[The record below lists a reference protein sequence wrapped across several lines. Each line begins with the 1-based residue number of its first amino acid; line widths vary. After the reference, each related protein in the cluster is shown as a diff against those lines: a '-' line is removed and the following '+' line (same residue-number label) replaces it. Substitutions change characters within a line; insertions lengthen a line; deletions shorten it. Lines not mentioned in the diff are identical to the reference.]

1 MTFGTPAD
9 EPPLGPP
16 AHTGVRAKRPCTVRP
31 ARRQTRRVPN
41 PAVAATAETT
51 ATASGRRATPGSK
64 EFLGIVALCMAMAAM
79 SIDLLLPA
87 FPEMRADFGLPAGA
101 TEISRVITAFFVGLG
116 LGQLVYGPL
125 SDRFGRKPVLYVG
138 ITIYALGALASTQAE
153 SLTAFVA
160 CRVVWG
166 FGAACPRS
174 LALAILR
181 DTFEGDRMA
190 RVMSN
195 VMATFILVPIVAP
208 SLGSVLLALGGWHL
222 TLWVPIGVAALLA
235 GWIALRLPETLPDE
249 RRRSVAPRALLGA
262 AGAVV
267 RNRQTMAFCLAS
279 TFLFGIMT
287 AYVGSAQV
295 IIDEVFGEKDL
306 FPIIFGVLAI
316 GLALGS
322 LLSGRLVTRLGLA
335 RLVRIGAV
343 YAVATT
349 ALLAVVGIATDGRPP
364 LWLFLAASAVMLPSV
379 TALVPNTNTASMAP
393 LGHVA
398 GMAAAIIGTI
408 STIGGA
414 LLGSIV
420 DGAYDGSV
428 RPFTIGALAFA
439 VVACGA
445 VLFARSTTE
454 VVSPELLAEG
464 ECVPALVD

>member
-1 MTFGTPAD
+1 MVQDLDAPD
-9 EPPLGPP
+9 QP
-16 AHTGVRAKRPCTVRP
+16 
-31 ARRQTRRVPN
+31 
-41 PAVAATAETT
+41 ATAD
-51 ATASGRRATPGSK
+51 GPRRARPGSK
-64 EFLGIVALCMAMAAM
+64 EFLGLVALCMAMAAM

-87 FPEMRADFGLPAGA
+87 FPEMRAAFGLPEGA

-138 ITIYALGALASTQAE
+138 IAVYVAGASASTRAG
-153 SLTAFVA
+153 SLGAFVA

-208 SLGSVLLALGGWHL
+208 SVGSGLIALGDWHL
-222 TLWVPIGVAALLA
+222 TLWVPIVVALVLVA
-235 GWIALRLPETLPDE
+235 WIALRLPETLPVE
-249 RRRSVAPRALLGA
+249 RRRSVAPSALLAA

-267 RNRQTMAFCLAS
+267 RNRQTMAFCVAS

-287 AYVGSAQV
+287 SYVGSTQV
-295 IIDEVFGEKDL
+295 IVDEVFGEKDL

-316 GLALGS
+316 GLAFGS
-322 LLSGRLVTRLGLA
+322 LASGRLVTRIGLA
-335 RLVRIGAV
+335 RLVRIGAL
-343 YAVATT
+343 YAVGTT
-349 ALLAVVGIATDGRPP
+349 TLLAVVGITTGGHPP
-364 LWLFLAASAVMLPSV
+364 LWLFLAASALMLPSV
-379 TALVPNTNTASMAP
+379 TALVPNTNTAAMAP

-408 STIGGA
+408 STIVGA
-414 LLGSIV
+414 LLGSVV
-420 DGAYDGSV
+420 DSAYDGSV
-428 RPFTIGALAFA
+428 RPFTIGALCFA
-439 VVACGA
+439 IVACAA
-445 VLFARSTTE
+445 VLFARSTTAA
-454 VVSPELLAEG
+454 VSAELMAEG

>member
-1 MTFGTPAD
+1 
-9 EPPLGPP
+9 
-16 AHTGVRAKRPCTVRP
+16 
-31 ARRQTRRVPN
+31 VPDLDA
-41 PAVAATAETT
+41 PSAAVHP
-51 ATASGRRATPGSK
+51 RRARPGSK
-64 EFLGIVALCMAMAAM
+64 EFLGLVALCMAMAAM
-79 SIDLLLPA
+79 SIDLLLPG
-87 FPEMRADFGLPAGA
+87 FPEMRAAFGLPEGA

-138 ITIYALGALASTQAE
+138 IAVYVAGAFASTRAG
-153 SLTAFVA
+153 SLGTFVA

-208 SLGSVLLALGGWHL
+208 SVGSGLIALGDWHL
-222 TLWVPIGVAALLA
+222 TLWVPIAVAVVLVT
-235 GWIALRLPETLPDE
+235 WIALRLPETLPVE
-249 RRRSVAPRALLGA
+249 RRRSVAPSALLA
-262 AGAVV
+262 AARAVV
-267 RNRQTMAFCLAS
+267 RNRQTMAFCVAS

-287 AYVGSAQV
+287 SYVGSTQV
-295 IIDEVFGEKDL
+295 IVDEVFGEKDL

-316 GLALGS
+316 GLAFGS
-322 LLSGRLVTRLGLA
+322 LLSGRLVTRVGLA
-335 RLVRIGAV
+335 RLVRFGAL
-343 YAVATT
+343 YAVGTT
-349 ALLAVVGIATDGRPP
+349 TLLAVVGVTTDGHPP
-364 LWLFLAASAVMLPSV
+364 LWLFLAASALMLPSV
-379 TALVPNTNTASMAP
+379 TALVPNTNTAAMAP

-408 STIGGA
+408 STIVGA
-414 LLGSIV
+414 LLGSLV
-420 DGAYDGSV
+420 DSAYDGSV

-439 VVACGA
+439 IVACAA
-445 VLFARSTTE
+445 VLFARSTTSD
-454 VVSPELLAEG
+454 VSVELLADG

>member
-1 MTFGTPAD
+1 VDGERTEVDTTTG
-9 EPPLGPP
+9 GG
-16 AHTGVRAKRPCTVRP
+16 AH
-31 ARRQTRRVPN
+31 ARRRRGQ
-41 PAVAATAETT
+41 AA
-51 ATASGRRATPGSK
+51 PGSR
-64 EFLGIVALCMAMAAM
+64 EFLGIVALCMAMAAL

-87 FPEMRADFGLPAGA
+87 FPAMREAFGLEPDA

-125 SDRFGRKPVLYVG
+125 SDRFGRKRVLYVG
-138 ITIYALGALASTQAE
+138 IAIYVAGAIAATQAG
-153 SLTAFVA
+153 SLPSFVL

-208 SLGSVLLALGGWHL
+208 SLGSALLALGDWHL
-222 TLWVPIGVAALLA
+222 TLWVPVV
-235 GWIALRLPETLPDE
+235 IASVLVVWTGFRLPETLPPE
-249 RRRSVAPRALLGA
+249 RRRSVAPSALLVA

-287 AYVGSAQV
+287 AYIGSTQV
-295 IIDEVFGEKDL
+295 IIDEVFGMGRL
-306 FPIIFGVLAI
+306 FPVIFGVLAI

-322 LLSGRLVTRLGLA
+322 LVSARLVTRVGLA
-335 RLVRIGAV
+335 RLVRTGVV
-343 YAVATT
+343 YAVFTT
-349 ALLAVVGIATDGRPP
+349 GLLALVGVGSAGHPP
-364 LWLFLAASAVMLPSV
+364 LWLFLVASALMLPSV
-379 TALVPNTNTASMAP
+379 TALVPNTNTAAMAP

-414 LLGSIV
+414 LLGSVV
-420 DGAYDGSV
+420 DRAYDGSV
-428 RPFTIGALAFA
+428 RPFTVAGFTFALAACASVFLA
-439 VVACGA
+439 RTPATAADPDLVLDGDVA
-445 VLFARSTTE
+445 
-454 VVSPELLAEG
+454 
-464 ECVPALVD
+464 PAFLD